1 VTRQHARCNNEN
13 SLVHTETHIKMSE
26 ALMRFTFSAIF
37 RIFLKVFEKICEVR
51 YEFTYR
57 GVYIDAM

>member
-1 VTRQHARCNNEN
+1 
-13 SLVHTETHIKMSE
+13 MSE